1 MDNLWMTKRKLI
13 FALIGT
19 SLIAVMALAQRP
31 GGRGGGGQH
40 KKPTMDLPPVY
51 SDNIPKADKD
61 LSGKFTF
68 TRIRFDLP
76 GVYAGYNISTR
87 LGDGGPPWSHDYPVA
102 GRHFMKIV
110 TELSK
115 TDVTLD
121 VNEPIY
127 RFGDEELH
135 KFPFVYLCEVGF
147 MSLNDQEIAGMR
159 EYILRGGFVC
169 VDDFREDWAL
179 ANLMQH
185 VKRAFPEQE
194 YELKK
199 LDISHPIFNCFF
211 SIKTLALPSLY
222 GGAYRGQQ
230 NAAPEFWGLEDP
242 TTKRLLMVVNYN
254 YDISD
259 FWQFSDNP
267 FSPIEETNEAYK
279 FGVNY
284 VMYALTH

>member
-1 MDNLWMTKRKLI
+1 MKKRLLEKRKI
-13 FALIGT
+13 IIALIGIC
-19 SLIAVMALAQRP
+19 LIGTLALAQRP
-31 GGRGGGGQH
+31 PGRR
-40 KKPTMDLPPVY
+40 KPTMDLPAVY

-68 TRIRFDLP
+68 SRIQFDLP
-76 GVYAGYNISTR
+76 GVYASYNIGR

-102 GRHFMKIV
+102 GRHLMKIIDEV
-110 TELSK
+110 STA
-115 TDVTLD
+115 DVTLD
-121 VNEPIY
+121 TNEPIF
-127 RFGDEELH
+127 RFGDEELN
-135 KFPFVYLCEVGF
+135 KFPFVYLCEVQV
-147 MSLNDQEIAGMR
+147 MALSDAEIAGMR

-169 VDDFREDWAL
+169 VDDFRGEEGL
-179 ANLMQH
+179 ANLIQY
-185 VKRAFPEQE
+185 VKQAFPEQE
-194 YELKK
+194 YQLKK

-211 SIKTLALPSLY
+211 SIKTLALPQIY

-230 NAAPEFWGLEDP
+230 HGNPEFWGLEDP
-242 TTKRLLMVVNYN
+242 ATKRLMMVVNYN